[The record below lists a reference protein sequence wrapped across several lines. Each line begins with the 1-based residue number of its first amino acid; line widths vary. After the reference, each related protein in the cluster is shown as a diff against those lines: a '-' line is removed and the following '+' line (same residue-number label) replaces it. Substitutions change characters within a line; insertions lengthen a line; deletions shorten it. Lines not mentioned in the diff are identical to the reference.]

1 MANTCHSP
9 RAAVYL
15 GSLLGF
21 AALLMSSARA
31 DAQAVVKV
39 NDVVYLKLGIYLQA
53 WADWQEVSDAQN
65 SGSGGYQQNL
75 FIRRARILMAGRV
88 AEGVYFFADTDN
100 ARLGY
105 NKTSSTSLATG
116 FQLID
121 GLAEWRIA
129 DALILDGGLLR
140 VPYSRVALTASTR
153 QLFLDVPAY
162 GYLQQTATQST
173 SGNSD
178 TGFLARGY
186 FVDHRLE
193 YRVGV
198 FSGVR
203 LPGARNALRVS
214 GRLQWEF
221 LEREDLYSS
230 AYAGPA
236 LYGGTY
242 LGTKKLLAVGTSFD
256 AQMSYRYYAADA
268 FYAVPVGANGSLE
281 GLIQYQ
287 YVDGGTTFT
296 TLPLQNTMTVDAGY
310 YLKNLKAA
318 PVLRYE
324 HRTFNGNPAKE
335 EERWGVSLNYYPYGH
350 NFNVKGALFRFV
362 PKAGVATNEFAI
374 QFQVFYF

>member
-1 MANTCHSP
+1 MASACLS
-9 RAAVYL
+9 RGVGVYL
-15 GSLLGF
+15 RSLLGS
-21 AALLMSSARA
+21 AALLAGASRA
-31 DAQAVVKV
+31 NAQAAIKV
-39 NDVVYLKLGIYLQA
+39 NDVIYLKLGIYLQA
-53 WADWQEVSDAQN
+53 WADWQEVPDAQN

-75 FIRRARILMAGRV
+75 FLRRARILMGGRV
-88 AEGVYFFADTDN
+88 AEDVYFFVDTEN
-100 ARLGY
+100 SRLGY

-116 FQLID
+116 FQLVD

-129 DALILDGGLLR
+129 DSLILDGGLVR

-153 QLFLDVPAY
+153 MFFLDVPAY
-162 GYLQQTATQST
+162 GYLQQAATQST
-173 SGNSD
+173 SGNGD
-178 TGFLARGY
+178 TGLLARGY
-186 FVDHRLE
+186 FVDKRLE
-193 YRVGV
+193 YRAGV

-203 LPGARNALRVS
+203 LPGVRNAFRVS

-221 LEREDLYSS
+221 LDREDFTST
-230 AYAGPA
+230 AYVGPG

-242 LGTKKLLAVGTSFD
+242 LGTKELLAVGTSFD
-256 AQMSYRYYAADA
+256 LQMSYRYYAADA
-268 FYAVPVGANGSLE
+268 FYALPVGASGSLE
-281 GLIQYQ
+281 GVAQYQ
-287 YVDGGTTFT
+287 YMDGGTTFA

-310 YLKNLKAA
+310 YLKDLKVA

-362 PKAGVATNEFAI
+362 PRAGVATNEFAI